1 MCKLTKKIVACTS
14 ACAATATR
22 FTKRPNFSRPLRPEA
37 PLMTEMHG
45 WGVKSDSSCTS
56 PWPSVAWGADNLRLA
71 LFALLERP
79 TVCTH
84 FATSFIFPIT
94 VR

>member
-1 MCKLTKKIVACTS
+1 MHVCLRCNGYTLHEKAE
-14 ACAATATR
+14 
-22 FTKRPNFSRPLRPEA
+22 FQPPLRPEA
-37 PLMTEMHG
+37 PPMTEMRG

-56 PWPSVAWGADNLRLA
+56 PWPSVAWGADSLRLA
-71 LFALLERP
+71 LFARLERP